1 VPELPDITV
10 YTEALRRRVV
20 GATLSRVRIHSP
32 ALLKTFDPPIDAAE
46 GATVT
51 RISRLGKRIVLHLNN
66 DTALVFHLM
75 IAGRFRWSDDTA
87 AATKKGKIDLAAFVF
102 TTGTLT
108 LTEASQLKRAA
119 LHLVRES
126 DLHQH
131 DPKGLDV
138 LTCPP
143 QDFAAALRATT
154 RTLKRAL
161 TDPRTLDGI
170 GNAYSDEILHAARLS
185 PTQRTTNLSDE
196 ELARLHAAARS
207 TLERWTATLLREF
220 ELDRP
225 GPGRFPGPGEITA
238 FRPDF
243 AVHGKFNKPCPACGT
258 KVQRIIYAENECNF
272 CPRCQTG
279 GKVLADRSLSRLL
292 KEDWPRT
299 IDELESL

>member
-1 VPELPDITV
+1 MPELPDITV
-10 YTEALRRRVV
+10 YTEALRRRVI
-20 GATLSRVRIHSP
+20 GTTLTRVRIHSP

-46 GATVT
+46 GAAVT
-51 RISRLGKRIVLHLNN
+51 SVSRLGKRIVLHLSNN
-66 DTALVFHLM
+66 TALVVHLM
-75 IAGRFRWSDDTA
+75 IAGRFRWSDDTS

-102 TTGTLT
+102 TCGTLT
-108 LTEASQLKRAA
+108 LTEASQLKRAS
-119 LHLVRES
+119 LHAVRRN

-138 LTCPP
+138 LTCTPR
-143 QDFAAALRATT
+143 DFAAALRATG

-185 PTQRTTNLSDE
+185 PTQRTTNLADE
-196 ELARLHAAARS
+196 ELTRLHSAAKS
-207 TLERWTATLLREF
+207 TLEHWTVTLFREF
-220 ELDRP
+220 ALDRP
-225 GPGRFPGPGEITA
+225 GPGRFPGPGDITA

-243 AVHGKFNKPCPACGT
+243 AVHGKFNKPCPTCGT
-258 KVQRIIYAENECNF
+258 NVQRIIYAENECNY
-272 CPRCQTG
+272 CPLCQTG

-299 IDELESL
+299 IDELESM

>member
-1 VPELPDITV
+1 MPELPDITV
-10 YTEALRRRVV
+10 YAEALHRRVV
-20 GATLSRVRIHSP
+20 GTTLDRVRIHSP
-32 ALLKTFDPPIDAAE
+32 ALLKTFDPPIDSAE

-51 RISRLGKRIVLHLNN
+51 RVSRLGKRIVLHLNT

-75 IAGRFRWSDDTA
+75 IAGRFRWSDDTS

-102 TTGTLT
+102 SNGTLT
-108 LTEASQLKRAA
+108 LTEASQLKRAS
-119 LHLVRES
+119 LHLVHER

-138 LTCPP
+138 LTCTP
-143 QDFAAALRATT
+143 QAFAAALRATT

-185 PTQRTTNLSDE
+185 PTQRTTNLTDE
-196 ELARLHAAARS
+196 ELTRLHAAAKS
-207 TLERWTATLLREF
+207 TLEHWTATLLHEF
-220 ELDRP
+220 ALDRR
-225 GPGRFPGPGEITA
+225 GPGRFPGPGDITA

-243 AVHGKFNKPCPACGT
+243 AVHGKFKQPCPVCGT
-258 KVQRIIYAENECNF
+258 KVQRVVQGDREWNY

-292 KEDWPRT
+292 KQDWPRT
-299 IDELESL
+299 IDELESM